1 MVINK
6 NQISNLKTS
15 FNIRKVRIKAIIR
28 VVTFKG
34 LTAKRRIPR
43 TMMRKKRC
51 CRRSC
56 SLRRTRMKMH
66 FNKSVIIPLKILF
79 KIINIQFN
87 SLTVQSRG
95 LKQTS
100 RKSFTIWESKGV
112 QTLKMNTNL
121 ILVNNLCILKV
132 LKIT

>member
-1 MVINK
+1 
-6 NQISNLKTS
+6 
-15 FNIRKVRIKAIIR
+15 
-28 VVTFKG
+28 
-34 LTAKRRIPR
+34 
-43 TMMRKKRC
+43 
-51 CRRSC
+51 
-56 SLRRTRMKMH
+56 MKMH